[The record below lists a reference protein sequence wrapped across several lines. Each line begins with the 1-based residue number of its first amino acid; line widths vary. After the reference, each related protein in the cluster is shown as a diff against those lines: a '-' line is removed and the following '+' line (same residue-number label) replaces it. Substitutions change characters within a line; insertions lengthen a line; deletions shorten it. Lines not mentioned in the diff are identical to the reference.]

1 MHTAFSMLLA
11 SGLVVLLAG
20 LARAE
25 ELWPMPD
32 WPTATPDE
40 VGMDLALLEEA
51 KAYAL
56 TGDGS
61 GCIVRHGRLV
71 ASWGDQQ
78 KRYDLKSTT
87 KSIGV
92 TCLSLALAD
101 GKVAL
106 TDKARRH
113 HPTFGVPP
121 QDNAETGWLE
131 QITLLH
137 LATQTAGFDKRG
149 GWSRL
154 LFEPGTAWCY
164 SDCGPNWLAECLTL
178 AYGRDLNDVMF
189 ERVFTPLGITPADL
203 SWRNNAYRPDTLE
216 GIKRREFGAGFHG
229 NVNAMARIGLLY
241 LRRGRWQDRQV
252 IPAEFVDLARTTVP
266 QVVGLPVK
274 GDAKYGDAPNH
285 YGLLWWNNADG
296 TLTGVPTDAYWSW
309 GLYDSFIIVVPSLDL
324 VVARAGES
332 WKRTGDGHYDV
343 LAPFLCPIVRSVRS
357 AVR

>member
-1 MHTAFSMLLA
+1 MQTAFSMLLA

-20 LARAE
+20 AARAE
-25 ELWPMPD
+25 ELWPTPD
-32 WPTATPDE
+32 WPTATPE
-40 VGMDLALLEEA
+40 QVGMDLALLEEA

-92 TCLSLALAD
+92 TCLGLALAD

-106 TDKARRH
+106 TDKARQH
-113 HPTFGVPP
+113 HPTLGVPP
-121 QDNAETGWLE
+121 ESNAETGWLE

-149 GWSRL
+149 GWSPL

-178 AYGRDLNDVMF
+178 AYGRDLNEVMF
-189 ERVFTPLGITPADL
+189 ERVFTPLGIGPEDL
-203 SWRNNAYRPDTLE
+203 RWRNNAYRPDTIE

-229 NVNAMARIGLLY
+229 NTNAMARIGLLY
-241 LRRGRWQDRQV
+241 LRRGRWQDRQI

-266 QVVGLPVK
+266 QVVGLPLK
-274 GDAKYGDAPNH
+274 GNAKYGDAPNH

-296 TLTGVPTDAYWSW
+296 TLTGVPRDAYWSW
-309 GLYDSFIIVVPSLDL
+309 GLYDSFIIVVPNLDL
-324 VVARAGES
+324 VVARAGKS
-332 WKRTGDGHYDV
+332 WERTGDGHYDV
-343 LAPFLCPIVRSVRS
+343 LAPFLTPIVRSVRS